1 MNRFEKWFN
10 MTTKK
15 AEIVLY
21 KIALVAVLLLFAVQV
36 AMSNPAL
43 RRFLSYSDRLEGETY
58 DTNIDT
64 ETTFKDKQEENYY
77 LELQITGEPNPLV
90 SVLINNRERAAFT
103 SERVLLEV
111 SPGDIIEI
119 AGEKFAENATVTV
132 VSVHEQLKYP
142 PVGSSV
148 TTFSTNELLG
158 WVALR

>member
-15 AEIVLY
+15 AEKVLF
-21 KIALVAVLLLFAVQV
+21 KLALIAVLLLFAVQV
-36 AMSNPAL
+36 AMSNPVL
-43 RRFLSYSDRLEGETY
+43 RRFLSYPDRLEGEEY
-58 DTNIDT
+58 DTNMNT

-77 LELQITGEPNPLV
+77 LELKITGEPNPLV
-90 SVLINNRERAAFT
+90 SVLINKRERAAFT

-119 AGEKFAENATVTV
+119 AGEKCTENTTVTV
-132 VSVHEQLKYP
+132 VSLHKQLKYP
-142 PVGSSV
+142 SVGSSV

-158 WVALR
+158 WVALK